1 MGHPASRTAHRPRP
15 MAPRGVSRHT
25 GAVMNT
31 ELLSTGLLA
40 LQAEPGTVALSLLIS
55 ALTFFFALQIETRRR
70 K

>member
-1 MGHPASRTAHRPRP
+1 
-15 MAPRGVSRHT
+15 MAPRRPPWHT
-25 GAVMNT
+25 VTVMNAF
-31 ELLSTGLLA
+31 LPLLA

>member
-1 MGHPASRTAHRPRP
+1 
-15 MAPRGVSRHT
+15 MAAPGVSRHT

-55 ALTFFFALQIETRRR
+55 ALTFFFALQIEARRR